1 MSMTA
6 DERLAN
12 ISERVTRMDERQVA
26 DAVRIA
32 EMRAEMRAGIE
43 KLDARVSAIE
53 NRSAWLTGV
62 LAVLGGLLG
71 WFAKAFTITNSGGK
85 P

>member
-1 MSMTA
+1 MGTM
-6 DERLAN
+6 DERIAL
-12 ISERVTRMDERQVA
+12 IHERVARMDERQMA
-26 DAVRIA
+26 DETRITD
-32 EMRAEMRAGIE
+32 MRAEIRE
-43 KLDARVSAIE
+43 SLDKLDKRITLIE

-71 WFAKAFTITNSGGK
+71 WFAKAFTITNHGGK